1 MYRQKL
7 FALSA
12 LTTALSGVIFFVCGS
27 ADNIDHRIDQRPLD
41 NHRHVVVSS
50 ATGVAAGYSD
60 INIPAVALGRPPAT
74 SRGFSTN
81 ERDGSAPRGRA
92 RVAVDL
98 SVEVGGLSSSGYARL
113 GA

>member
-1 MYRQKL
+1 MYRQQL

-12 LTTALSGVIFFVCGS
+12 LITALSGVIFFLCGS
-27 ADNIDHRIDQRPLD
+27 ADNIDHRIDRRPLD
-41 NHRHVVVSS
+41 NRHVVSS

-60 INIPAVALGRPPAT
+60 ISVPAAALGRPLAG
-74 SRGFSTN
+74 SQGFSN
-81 ERDGSAPRGRA
+81 NDHDGSAGRGRA

-98 SVEVGGLSSSGYARL
+98 SVEVGGLSASGYARL